1 MAEISAKSVMELRKS
16 TGLGMMDCKQ
26 ALKETD
32 GDIEKAVEYLRKKG
46 MAAVEKRAGRE
57 ATDGLIVSYIHPGS
71 RLGVL
76 VEVNCE
82 TDFVARTDDFQ
93 QFARDVSM
101 HIAASQPLAV
111 KREDIETELL
121 EKERAI
127 YSEQAKNEG
136 KPENIAEKIVQGR
149 IEKFYQENC
158 LMEQNFVKNPDQTI
172 EQMITEL
179 TLPISLYV
187 KELQPEQRLPHHD
200 LQNQELL

>member
-1 MAEISAKSVMELRKS
+1 MAEISAKSVMELRKA

-46 MAAVEKRAGRE
+46 MAAVEKRAGRD

-82 TDFVARTDDFQ
+82 TDFVARTEDFQ

-111 KREDIETELL
+111 KWEDIETELL

-179 TLPISLYV
+179 TAKIGEKIGIRRFSCFSLG
-187 KELQPEQRLPHHD
+187 E
-200 LQNQELL
+200 